1 MENNKQTQELHDMS
15 DSELIRRAYE
25 LGIEDCIAL
34 DGEGM
39 LAYRDIA
46 IRDIIQCEN
55 NLYLKH
61 DIPPTLP
68 NHEDYSNDD
77 EEDDTWDGRWEQ
89 GEIDPSGCSGPYA
102 NI

>member
-68 NHEDYSNDD
+68 NHEDYSNDSD
-77 EEDDTWDGRWEQ
+77 EDTPDSLWEP
-89 GEIDPSGCSGPYA
+89 GELDPSGCSGPYA